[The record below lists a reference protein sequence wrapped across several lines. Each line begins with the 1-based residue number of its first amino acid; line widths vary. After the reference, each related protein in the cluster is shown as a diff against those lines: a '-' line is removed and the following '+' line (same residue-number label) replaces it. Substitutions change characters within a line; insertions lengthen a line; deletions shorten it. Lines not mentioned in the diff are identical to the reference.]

1 MNSRSLIRSATL
13 LDVAA
18 ITSIVHDAYA
28 PYIPRIGK
36 EPAPMLDDYRQVIA
50 GGEVF
55 VLGAEGEVRGVLV
68 LEQEGDVL
76 HVQNVAVCNQARG
89 QGLGRQLMSFAEG
102 QARALGCE
110 AIELYTKELMTEN
123 ILFYPRLGYW
133 ETRRAAEDGYAR
145 VFFRKAIQ
153 GQDA

>member
-1 MNSRSLIRSATL
+1 
-13 LDVAA
+13 
-18 ITSIVHDAYA
+18 
-28 PYIPRIGK
+28 
-36 EPAPMLDDYRQVIA
+36 
-50 GGEVF
+50 
-55 VLGAEGEVRGVLV
+55 LV

-133 ETRRAAEDGYAR
+133 ETRRAVEDGYAR